1 MLTQAMVWDVWRG
14 VFKDVDIFVI
24 NRPTNLKHCL
34 PTTSTSN
41 PFLCAA
47 DFFLQLG
54 SCKEA
59 VR

>member
-34 PTTSTSN
+34 PSKTCPVMEVCSPISGN
-41 PFLCAA
+41 QSPLK
-47 DFFLQLG
+47 QL
-54 SCKEA
+54 
-59 VR
+59 